1 MTLGRLFRALAV
13 SVTLVPF
20 VACGG
25 GTPGVPTPLSHALA
39 PSTNTIATRLRINI
53 PHTSS
58 STVGGKLR
66 PAYVSSATQSAII
79 NVTPQGSGTS
89 VSGYPQTVNLTPT
102 TNGCTSSLASTQ
114 CTLALAFA
122 PGNYNVTLTTYDQT
136 GGAGNVLSKA
146 QSVPFTVSSGA
157 VNAIALTLG
166 GIPSSVQ
173 FVPVSGSL
181 TGSVNLGFT
190 LTTNAAANM
199 MVSALDSDGNVIVGA
214 GAPTIS
220 VASSNSG
227 QLSITNPTTAAP
239 NTITVTSIAQ
249 AALVTLTATVTPTAS
264 SGASTVTA
272 SAIVAPPLSVLPL
285 HVYVAN
291 STNSTVTEYDQNG
304 NQQTL
309 SGTFAN
315 LNSPTGIA
323 YDSANGFL
331 YVTNSNNSAVNAVT
345 AYDLNGNQQTLSGTF
360 PNLSFPGSIAYNPIN
375 GFLYVTCYPSHSVT
389 AYDKN
394 GNQQTLS
401 GGFPNLSEPFG
412 ITYDFAN
419 GFIYVVNENTKV
431 TAYDLNGN
439 QQTLSGTFASLSNP
453 DGIAF
458 DPSNSFL
465 YVVNAAISTVTAYD
479 QNGNKQ
485 TLSGTFPNL
494 HGPSGVS
501 YNPSNGF
508 LYVANSSNNTVTA
521 YDLNGN
527 QQTLSGTFPSLN
539 DPIGIAFAP

>member
-1 MTLGRLFRALAV
+1 MTIDRWFRAVVV
-13 SVTLVPF
+13 SCALVPLA
-20 VACGG
+20 ACGG
-25 GTPGVPTPLSHALA
+25 GTPSGPTLSAHALV
-39 PSTNTIATRLRINI
+39 PSTITTTARLRITI

-102 TNGCTSSLASTQ
+102 TNGCTSSVASTQ

-122 PGNYNVTLTTYDQT
+122 PGNYNITLTTYDQT

-173 FVPVSGSL
+173 FVPVSGTL

-220 VASSNSG
+220 VASSNSA
-227 QLSITNPTTAAP
+227 QLSVTNPTTAAP

-264 SGASTVTA
+264 SGASAVIASAVVAPPVTALPPRIYVTNQNNTITAYDVNGNQLTLSGSFPNLVNPEAIAYNPASGFLYVADNNGAILTYDLNGNQQTLSGSFSGVSVPTGLAYDPVNGFLYVANLGGSSVKAYDKNGNLQTLSGSFPNLNLPRGIAYDPANGFLYVANNNSTVTA
-272 SAIVAPPLSVLPL
+272 YDQNGNQQTLSGSFPNLSLPLSIA
-285 HVYVAN
+285 YNSAN
-291 STNSTVTEYDQNG
+291 SFFYLFSTNSTAITAYNQNGSQQTLSGTFPHLNSSHGIVFEPANGFLYVANNGNSTVTAYDQNG

-309 SGTFAN
+309 SGTFPN
-315 LNSPTGIA
+315 LN
-323 YDSANGFL
+323 
-331 YVTNSNNSAVNAVT
+331 
-345 AYDLNGNQQTLSGTF
+345 F
-360 PNLSFPGSIAYNPIN
+360 P
-375 GFLYVTCYPSHSVT
+375 
-389 AYDKN
+389 
-394 GNQQTLS
+394 
-401 GGFPNLSEPFG
+401 
-412 ITYDFAN
+412 
-419 GFIYVVNENTKV
+419 
-431 TAYDLNGN
+431 
-439 QQTLSGTFASLSNP
+439 
-453 DGIAF
+453 
-458 DPSNSFL
+458 
-465 YVVNAAISTVTAYD
+465 AAI
-479 QNGNKQ
+479 G
-485 TLSGTFPNL
+485 L
-494 HGPSGVS
+494 
-501 YNPSNGF
+501 
-508 LYVANSSNNTVTA
+508 
-521 YDLNGN
+521 
-527 QQTLSGTFPSLN
+527 
-539 DPIGIAFAP
+539 AP